1 MSITPVEVRHAQL
14 SRAPFGYSRRA
25 TDNLLEAVAQSFE
38 QTWWER
44 ADLRDEVER
53 LQAEL
58 ARFKD
63 MERLLR
69 DTMMSAEKA
78 AEDLRS
84 QARREYDMLLQE
96 ARLKSR
102 EIVLEAET
110 ERERVLAQ
118 IRRLQTDRSELQ
130 ASFRAFLQGAL
141 ERLDRELEKPDAAP
155 ELPDAHADEEPE
167 PDLGASDENTDVSLF
182 RGGQE
187 QDPGP
192 DEAPS
197 DETERPTRVA

>member
-14 SRAPFGYSRRA
+14 SRAPLGYSRRA
-25 TDNLLEAVAQSFE
+25 TDNLLEAVAQSYE

-84 QARREYDMLLQE
+84 QSAP
-96 ARLKSR
+96 
-102 EIVLEAET
+102 
-110 ERERVLAQ
+110 RV
-118 IRRLQTDRSELQ
+118 RH
-130 ASFRAFLQGAL
+130 
-141 ERLDRELEKPDAAP
+141 AAP
-155 ELPDAHADEEPE
+155 GGPPQGQRDRAR
-167 PDLGASDENTDVSLF
+167 G
-182 RGGQE
+182 RGG
-187 QDPGP
+187 
-192 DEAPS
+192 A
-197 DETERPTRVA
+197 

>member
-1 MSITPVEVRHAQL
+1 
-14 SRAPFGYSRRA
+14 
-25 TDNLLEAVAQSFE
+25 
-38 QTWWER
+38 
-44 ADLRDEVER
+44 
-53 LQAEL
+53 
-58 ARFKD
+58 
-63 MERLLR
+63 
-69 DTMMSAEKA
+69 
-78 AEDLRS
+78 
-84 QARREYDMLLQE
+84 MLLQE

-130 ASFRAFLQGAL
+130 ASYRAFLQGAL

-155 ELPDAHADEEPE
+155 ELPDADEEPE
-167 PDLGASDENTDVSLF
+167 PELGASEENTDVSLF
-182 RGGQE
+182 RGGQA
-187 QDPGP
+187 QDEGP

>member
-14 SRAPFGYSRRA
+14 SRAPLGYSRRA
-25 TDNLLEAVAQSFE
+25 TDNLLESVAQSYE

-84 QARREYDMLLQE
+84 QSRREYDMLLQE
-96 ARLKSR
+96 ARLKAR
-102 EIVLEAET
+102 EIVLEAEA
-110 ERERVLAQ
+110 ERERIRAE
-118 IRRLQTDRSELQ
+118 IRRLQTDRSEVQ
-130 ASFRAFLQGAL
+130 ASYRSFLQSAL
-141 ERLDRELEKPDAAP
+141 ERLDRELEKPETFAERTVADA
-155 ELPDAHADEEPE
+155 EPE
-167 PDLGASDENTDVSLF
+167 PSPAEENTDVSLL
-182 RGGQE
+182 RDAEAQE
-187 QDPGP
+187 TDPAETP
-192 DEAPS
+192 Q

>member
-14 SRAPFGYSRRA
+14 SRAPLGYSRRA
-25 TDNLLEAVAQSFE
+25 TDNLLEAVAQSYE

-84 QARREYDMLLQE
+84 QSRREYDMLLQE
-96 ARLKSR
+96 ARLKAR
-102 EIVLEAET
+102 EIVLEAEA
-110 ERERVLAQ
+110 ERERIRAE
-118 IRRLQTDRSELQ
+118 IRRLQTDRSEVQ
-130 ASFRAFLQGAL
+130 ASYRAFLQSAL
-141 ERLDRELEKPDAAP
+141 DRLDRELEKPETIAEPAP
-155 ELPDAHADEEPE
+155 VEAEAGAEPE
-167 PDLGASDENTDVSLF
+167 VSPAEESTDVSLL
-182 RGGQE
+182 RDAEPQDT
-187 QDPGP
+187 DPGLTP
-192 DEAPS
+192 Q